1 MAKQKQDPLR
11 EAQENSPVQFF
22 GEVDLNPRGG
32 VGSAYPGWMFPRLI
46 EEMEEQILYE
56 ESQLK
61 DQLLDA
67 SQKASIRE
75 SIDKKRERLQ
85 KIEDGRPKLD
95 KDEVA
100 GIRGS
105 IGEKIKESLF
115 TYDQMQKGTADAHK
129 ELARM
134 KDPCIKLDGKELEY
148 ALGARVAIS
157 EDKKVSRDSAAK
169 IYKMCSAYL
178 GEDSNIESLRR

>member
-32 VGSAYPGWMFPRLI
+32 VGSAYPGWMFPRLV

-67 SQKASIRE
+67 SQKASIKE

-85 KIEDGRPKLD
+85 
-95 KDEVA
+95 
-100 GIRGS
+100 
-105 IGEKIKESLF
+105 IKKNRS
-115 TYDQMQKGTADAHK
+115 
-129 ELARM
+129 
-134 KDPCIKLDGKELEY
+134 P
-148 ALGARVAIS
+148 
-157 EDKKVSRDSAAK
+157 
-169 IYKMCSAYL
+169 
-178 GEDSNIESLRR
+178 